1 MNKLQA
7 LNTWMTPKMPLLILG
22 ALALGLLF
30 PDQIGLLCPAVSA
43 LMMFQT
49 FANSLGSSVQDLGR
63 VLSHPKPVLITMLS
77 LHLLMPLAALGIG
90 SMCFPD
96 QPLYTLS
103 LVLMEG
109 SPAAVSSLMWIV
121 IGGGSVELCLS
132 IILLDTML
140 SPVILPLTLRLLCGS
155 VVELDTLGMIRDL
168 FLMIVVPA
176 ALAMVLCRLLGQS
189 ICTKAKQRLSPFSKL
204 ALLVII
210 CANVTRCAPFLHEL
224 NRELVLLLC
233 ITLAMRLI
241 GLGLGFLLS
250 TLFRFPLSGRTDG
263 DRQFQYAEQ
272 CRSRYAGR
280 PVFPLGGGV
289 LPLRLS
295 PVLPAHQFS
304 GGAGSA
310 KTAAEDRSSRL
321 ITTYLQKKRG
331 IFRAFFI
338 FPTDFPTFPPSA
350 GATIQA
356 EPGTPAVS
364 EPVRRCRACWT
375 RRSVGF
381 RWSRS
386 LPTHTSP
393 EGNSL
398 PDLWR
403 SWRNPSAAMGSSS
416 PCPSA
421 AGMTAG
427 S

>member
-1 MNKLQA
+1 MNKFQA

-155 VVELDTLGMIRDL
+155 VVELDTFGMIRDL
-168 FLMIVVPA
+168 FVMIVVPA

-189 ICTKAKQRLSPFSKL
+189 ICAKAKQRLSPFSKL

-210 CANVTRCAPFLHEL
+210 CANVTRCAPFLH
-224 NRELVLLLC
+224 NAGHAAHRS
-233 ITLAMRLI
+233 
-241 GLGLGFLLS
+241 GLGLSALHPLP
-250 TLFRFPLSGRTDG
+250 LPLSGRTDG

-304 GGAGSA
+304 GSAGSA
-310 KTAAEDRSSRL
+310 KTAAED
-321 ITTYLQKKRG
+321 
-331 IFRAFFI
+331 
-338 FPTDFPTFPPSA
+338 
-350 GATIQA
+350 
-356 EPGTPAVS
+356 
-364 EPVRRCRACWT
+364 
-375 RRSVGF
+375 
-381 RWSRS
+381 
-386 LPTHTSP
+386 
-393 EGNSL
+393 
-398 PDLWR
+398 
-403 SWRNPSAAMGSSS
+403 
-416 PCPSA
+416 
-421 AGMTAG
+421 
-427 S
+427 

>member
-155 VVELDTLGMIRDL
+155 VVELDTFGMIRDL
-168 FLMIVVPA
+168 FVMIVVPA

-189 ICTKAKQRLSPFSKL
+189 ICAKAKQRLSPFSKL

-250 TLFRFPLSGRTDG
+250 TLFRFPYPVELTVTVNSSMRNNAAAATLAA
-263 DRQFQYAEQ
+263 QYFPSEV
-272 CRSRYAGR
+272 
-280 PVFPLGGGV
+280 VF
-289 LPLRLS
+289 S
-295 PVLPAHQFS
+295 PS
-304 GGAGSA
+304 

-338 FPTDFPTFPPSA
+338 FPTDFPTFPPLP

-375 RRSVGF
+375 RRSIGF

-403 SWRNPSAAMGSSS
+403 NWRNPSAAMGSSS

-421 AGMTAG
+421 AGMMAG

>member
-280 PVFPLGGGV
+280 PVFSLRCGICPLCFAGTLPALCFSGRPASTAGLPFRRNNAEV
-289 LPLRLS
+289 INISKKRRYPLR
-295 PVLPAHQFS
+295 
-304 GGAGSA
+304 
-310 KTAAEDRSSRL
+310 
-321 ITTYLQKKRG
+321 
-331 IFRAFFI
+331 FFI
-338 FPTDFPTFPPSA
+338 FF
-350 GATIQA
+350 
-356 EPGTPAVS
+356 
-364 EPVRRCRACWT
+364 
-375 RRSVGF
+375 
-381 RWSRS
+381 
-386 LPTHTSP
+386 
-393 EGNSL
+393 
-398 PDLWR
+398 
-403 SWRNPSAAMGSSS
+403 
-416 PCPSA
+416 
-421 AGMTAG
+421 
-427 S
+427 

>member
-168 FLMIVVPA
+168 FVMIVVPA
-176 ALAMVLCRLLGQS
+176 ALAMVLCRQS
-189 ICTKAKQRLSPFSKL
+189 QTTAESLFQAGSAGHHLRQRHPLRSLPPRVEPRAGTA
-204 ALLVII
+204 ALHN
-210 CANVTRCAPFLHEL
+210 AGHAAHRS
-224 NRELVLLLC
+224 
-233 ITLAMRLI
+233 
-241 GLGLGFLLS
+241 GLGLSALHPLP
-250 TLFRFPLSGRTDG
+250 LPLSGRTDG

-289 LPLRLS
+289 LSRR
-295 PVLPAHQFS
+295 FS
-304 GGAGSA
+304 QL
-310 KTAAEDRSSRL
+310 TSSLAVRA
-321 ITTYLQKKRG
+321 LQKRQQK
-331 IFRAFFI
+331 I
-338 FPTDFPTFPPSA
+338 DH
-350 GATIQA
+350 
-356 EPGTPAVS
+356 PAS
-364 EPVRRCRACWT
+364 
-375 RRSVGF
+375 
-381 RWSRS
+381 
-386 LPTHTSP
+386 
-393 EGNSL
+393 
-398 PDLWR
+398 
-403 SWRNPSAAMGSSS
+403 
-416 PCPSA
+416 
-421 AGMTAG
+421 
-427 S
+427 

>member
-168 FLMIVVPA
+168 FVMIVVPA

-189 ICTKAKQRLSPFSKL
+189 ICAKAKQRLSPFSK
-204 ALLVII
+204 
-210 CANVTRCAPFLHEL
+210 
-224 NRELVLLLC
+224 LVLLLC

-250 TLFRFPLSGRTDG
+250 TLFRFPYPVELTVTVNSSMRNNAAAATLAA
-263 DRQFQYAEQ
+263 QYFPSEV
-272 CRSRYAGR
+272 
-280 PVFPLGGGV
+280 VFSPSVSPL
-289 LPLRLS
+289 
-295 PVLPAHQFS
+295 FS
-304 GGAGSA
+304 QL
-310 KTAAEDRSSRL
+310 TSSLAVRA
-321 ITTYLQKKRG
+321 LQKRQQK
-331 IFRAFFI
+331 I
-338 FPTDFPTFPPSA
+338 
-350 GATIQA
+350 
-356 EPGTPAVS
+356 EHPAS
-364 EPVRRCRACWT
+364 
-375 RRSVGF
+375 
-381 RWSRS
+381 
-386 LPTHTSP
+386 
-393 EGNSL
+393 
-398 PDLWR
+398 
-403 SWRNPSAAMGSSS
+403 
-416 PCPSA
+416 
-421 AGMTAG
+421 
-427 S
+427 

>member
-1 MNKLQA
+1 MNKFQA

-189 ICTKAKQRLSPFSKL
+189 ICTKAAAESLFQAGSAGHHLRQRHPLRSLPPRVEPRAGTA
-204 ALLVII
+204 ALHN
-210 CANVTRCAPFLHEL
+210 AGHAAHRS
-224 NRELVLLLC
+224 
-233 ITLAMRLI
+233 
-241 GLGLGFLLS
+241 GLGLSALHPLP
-250 TLFRFPLSGRTDG
+250 LPLSGRTDG
-263 DRQFQYAEQ
+263 GRQFQYAEQ

-310 KTAAEDRSSRL
+310 KTAAED
-321 ITTYLQKKRG
+321 
-331 IFRAFFI
+331 
-338 FPTDFPTFPPSA
+338 
-350 GATIQA
+350 
-356 EPGTPAVS
+356 
-364 EPVRRCRACWT
+364 
-375 RRSVGF
+375 
-381 RWSRS
+381 
-386 LPTHTSP
+386 
-393 EGNSL
+393 
-398 PDLWR
+398 
-403 SWRNPSAAMGSSS
+403 
-416 PCPSA
+416 
-421 AGMTAG
+421 
-427 S
+427 

>member
-155 VVELDTLGMIRDL
+155 VVELDTLPPAGPKHLRQSQAAAESL
-168 FLMIVVPA
+168 FQAGSAGHHLRQRHPLRSLPPRVEPRAGTA
-176 ALAMVLCRLLGQS
+176 ALHNADHAAHRS
-189 ICTKAKQRLSPFSKL
+189 
-204 ALLVII
+204 
-210 CANVTRCAPFLHEL
+210 
-224 NRELVLLLC
+224 
-233 ITLAMRLI
+233 
-241 GLGLGFLLS
+241 GLGLSALHPLP
-250 TLFRFPLSGRTDG
+250 LPLSGRTDG

-310 KTAAEDRSSRL
+310 KTAAED
-321 ITTYLQKKRG
+321 
-331 IFRAFFI
+331 
-338 FPTDFPTFPPSA
+338 
-350 GATIQA
+350 
-356 EPGTPAVS
+356 
-364 EPVRRCRACWT
+364 
-375 RRSVGF
+375 
-381 RWSRS
+381 
-386 LPTHTSP
+386 
-393 EGNSL
+393 
-398 PDLWR
+398 
-403 SWRNPSAAMGSSS
+403 
-416 PCPSA
+416 
-421 AGMTAG
+421 
-427 S
+427 

>member
-22 ALALGLLF
+22 ARALGLLF

-109 SPAAVSSLMWIV
+109 SP

-168 FLMIVVPA
+168 FVMIVVPA

-189 ICTKAKQRLSPFSKL
+189 ICAKAKQRLSPFSKL

-250 TLFRFPLSGRTDG
+250 TLFRFPYPVELTVTVNSSMRNNAAAATLAA
-263 DRQFQYAEQ
+263 QYFPSEV
-272 CRSRYAGR
+272 
-280 PVFPLGGGV
+280 VFSPSVSPL
-289 LPLRLS
+289 
-295 PVLPAHQFS
+295 FS
-304 GGAGSA
+304 QL
-310 KTAAEDRSSRL
+310 TSSLAVRA
-321 ITTYLQKKRG
+321 LQKRQQK
-331 IFRAFFI
+331 I
-338 FPTDFPTFPPSA
+338 DH
-350 GATIQA
+350 
-356 EPGTPAVS
+356 PAS
-364 EPVRRCRACWT
+364 
-375 RRSVGF
+375 
-381 RWSRS
+381 
-386 LPTHTSP
+386 
-393 EGNSL
+393 
-398 PDLWR
+398 
-403 SWRNPSAAMGSSS
+403 
-416 PCPSA
+416 
-421 AGMTAG
+421 
-427 S
+427 

>member
-155 VVELDTLGMIRDL
+155 VVELDTFGMIRDL
-168 FLMIVVPA
+168 FVMIVVPA
-176 ALAMVLCRLLGQS
+176 ALAMVLCRLL
-189 ICTKAKQRLSPFSKL
+189 TEHDLTERHAR
-204 ALLVII
+204 ALLRLEDEEERLNALHHII
-210 CANVTRCAPFLHEL
+210 RQHLNVAQTEQYIDKR
-224 NRELVLLLC
+224 
-233 ITLAMRLI
+233 LAQLQTTPPSGRRV
-241 GLGLGFLLS
+241 FLLKDVR
-250 TLFRFPLSGRTDG
+250 LFLNSL
-263 DRQFQYAEQ
+263 DR
-272 CRSRYAGR
+272 G
-280 PVFPLGGGV
+280 
-289 LPLRLS
+289 LRL
-295 PVLPAHQFS
+295 VREA
-304 GGAGSA
+304 GIGAESRR
-310 KTAAEDRSSRL
+310 EDTEDAIL
-321 ITTYLQKKRG
+321 L
-331 IFRAFFI
+331 
-338 FPTDFPTFPPSA
+338 
-350 GATIQA
+350 TIRI
-356 EPGTPAVS
+356 PKN
-364 EPVRRCRACWT
+364 RRI
-375 RRSVGF
+375 G
-381 RWSRS
+381 
-386 LPTHTSP
+386 
-393 EGNSL
+393 
-398 PDLWR
+398 
-403 SWRNPSAAMGSSS
+403 
-416 PCPSA
+416 
-421 AGMTAG
+421 
-427 S
+427 